1 MVQATIND
9 DVLTSV
15 VFEAFRKHGYEGA
28 TISLLSSET
37 GLKKS
42 SLYHRFPAGKDDMAR
57 AAVTYVQIQIQQQMI
72 IPLLNKNVAP
82 EVRFSTMIAAARQ
95 FFVDGTK
102 NCLLNVLSLGDVK
115 PAIQQQLNA
124 VYDAYLYALEKLAQE
139 VGMNAHEAKLWGER
153 FLIFLEG
160 ALVIQRLTK
169 NKEMFIQ
176 QLQYEQQQF
185 NQLIAKG
192 AKHESN

>member
-1 MVQATIND
+1 MAQTTIDD
-9 DVLTSV
+9 DVLTQA
-15 VFEAFRKHGYEGA
+15 VFETFRKYGYEGTSIA
-28 TISLLSSET
+28 LLSAKT

-42 SLYHRFPAGKDDMAR
+42 SLYHRFPAGKDDMAK
-57 AAVTYVQIQIQQQMI
+57 AAVNYVQIQMQQHMI
-72 IPLLNKNVAP
+72 IPLLNKTIAP
-82 EVRFSTMIAAARQ
+82 EIRFGTMITAARQ
-95 FFVDGTK
+95 FFADGTK
-102 NCLLNVLSLGDVK
+102 NCLMNVLSLGEVQ
-115 PAIQQQLNA
+115 PEIQQQLN
-124 VYDAYLYALEKLAQE
+124 VIYDAFLYALEKLAQE
-139 VGMNAHEAKLWGER
+139 VGMSAHEAKLWGER

-192 AKHESN
+192 IKHESD

>member
-1 MVQATIND
+1 MVQATID
-9 DVLTSV
+9 DDALTSA

-72 IPLLNKNVAP
+72 IPLLNKNLAP
-82 EVRFSTMIAAARQ
+82 EVRFSTMIATARQ

-115 PAIQQQLNA
+115 LDIQQQFNA
-124 VYDAYLYALEKLAQE
+124 IYDAFLYALEKLAQE
-139 VGMNAHEAKLWGER
+139 VGMSAHEAKLWAER

>member
-1 MVQATIND
+1 MVQATIDD
-9 DVLTSV
+9 DVLTSA
-15 VFEAFRKHGYEGA
+15 VFETFRQYGYEGA
-28 TISLLSSET
+28 TISLLSSVT

-42 SLYHRFPAGKDDMAR
+42 SLYHRFPAGKDDMSK
-57 AAVTYVQIQIQQQMI
+57 AAVGYVQIQIQQHMI
-72 IPLLNKNVAP
+72 VPLLNKTVAP
-82 EVRFSTMIAAARQ
+82 GVRFSTMIAATQQ

-115 PAIQQQLNA
+115 PEIQQQLNA
-124 VYDAYLYALEKLAQE
+124 IYDAFLYALERLAQE
-139 VGMNAHEAKLWGER
+139 IGLDAHEAKLWAER

-192 AKHESN
+192 AKHESD

>member
-1 MVQATIND
+1 MVQVIIND
-9 DVLTSV
+9 DALTSA
-15 VFEAFRKHGYEGA
+15 VFEAFRKHGYAGA

-42 SLYHRFPAGKDDMAR
+42 SLYHRFPAGKDDMAK
-57 AAVTYVQIQIQQQMI
+57 AAVNYVQIQIQQQMI
-72 IPLLNKNVAP
+72 IPLLNKTLAP
-82 EVRFSTMIAAARQ
+82 EVRFSTMIGAVRQ

-102 NCLLNVLSLGDVK
+102 NCLLNVLSLGDVN
-115 PAIQQQLNA
+115 PEMQRQLNA
-124 VYDAYLYALEKLAQE
+124 VYDAFLYALEKLAQE
-139 VGMNAHEAKLWGER
+139 VGMSAHEAKLWGER

-192 AKHESN
+192 VKHESD

>member
-1 MVQATIND
+1 MAQATIND
-9 DVLTSV
+9 DALTNAI
-15 VFEAFRKHGYEGA
+15 FEAFRKHGYEGA
-28 TISLLSSET
+28 TISLLSLET

-42 SLYHRFPAGKDDMAR
+42 SLYHRFPAGKDGMAR
-57 AAVTYVQIQIQQQMI
+57 AAVTYVQMQIQQHMI
-72 IPLLNKNVAP
+72 IPLLNKNLTP
-82 EVRFSTMIAAARQ
+82 EVRFSTMIVAARQ

-115 PAIQQQLNA
+115 PEIQQQLNA
-124 VYDAYLYALEKLAQE
+124 VYDAFLYALEKLAQE
-139 VGMNAHEAKLWGER
+139 VGMSAHEAKLWAER

-192 AKHESN
+192 AKHESD